1 MPAFSK
7 DGKVINLFDNVS
19 CQGRLSSITGSGGLA
34 LVTVLPLLTTS
45 TVVVQANDCQ
55 ATQHAEPLPAQTDAA
70 STYPATSISSGIF
83 FGGAGEQLTILGYVT
98 AITGTGN
105 TALLTVTCA
114 SSGLSIVVPA
124 GSCASASDNAG
135 VQ

>member
-19 CQGRLSSITGSGGLA
+19 CQGMISSITGSGALA

-45 TVVVQANDCQ
+45 TVVVQANDCR
-55 ATQHAEPLPAQTDAA
+55 AVQHAEPLPGQTDAA
-70 STYPATSISSGIF
+70 STYPATGIAGMY
-83 FGGAGEQLTILGYVT
+83 FGVAGEQVTILGTVT

-114 SSGLSIVVPA
+114 SSGRSIVVPS

>member
-7 DGKVINLFDNVS
+7 NGNVINLFDNVS
-19 CQGRLSSITGSGGLA
+19 CQGMISSITGSGALA

-45 TVVVQANDCQ
+45 TVVVQANDCR
-55 ATQHAEPLPAQTDAA
+55 AVQHAEPLPGQTDAA
-70 STYPATSISSGIF
+70 STYPATGIAGMY
-83 FGGAGEQLTILGYVT
+83 FGVAGEQVTILGTVT

-114 SSGLSIVVPA
+114 SSGRSIVVPS